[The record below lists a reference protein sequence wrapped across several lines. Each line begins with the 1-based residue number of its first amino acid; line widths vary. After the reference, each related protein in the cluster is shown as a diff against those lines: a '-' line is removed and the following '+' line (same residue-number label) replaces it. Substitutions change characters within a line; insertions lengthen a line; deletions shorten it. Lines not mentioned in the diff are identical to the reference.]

1 MPGRT
6 LTQAGNEIRNRSTRF
21 PVLSFEP
28 RLSLFETGLFAQAS
42 RAPTTRLAAL
52 CSGISGILEGVLFN
66 SPKISAGAGT
76 PPAKHHQIANHQRR
90 TPLPLALQSLSDTL
104 YRLRHLWAVV
114 SFALGLGSYFLVDR
128 QPWLAA
134 VLTGFLV
141 LSWVLLLSEGLWQ
154 QRFVGTAMEGIS
166 QGALKLMLQAVHQ
179 EAFFFSLP
187 FVLLQWSGGAEYILF
202 TTLVISA
209 ALMSIID
216 PIYFWL
222 ARHRALYFGF
232 HAWALFVALLVLLPL
247 IFQWET
253 DKALTWS
260 GWLTALFA
268 LPSFWRVGGP
278 RKWFRW
284 LGLVAVSAVIAL
296 APRWLA
302 PLVPPLTLSLQE
314 RAMALS
320 FNREQRLP
328 LVTGEVFSASE
339 VEEGL
344 YAYTAI
350 KAPLGLG
357 QEVYHYWF
365 QNGER
370 VDRIP
375 LKVFGGRDSGFRT
388 WSHKRHVPQPS
399 AGHWRVEVRTEDN
412 QIIGVMRFVI
422 EPDA

>member
-1 MPGRT
+1 MALSQT
-6 LTQAGNEIRNRSTRF
+6 LQA
-21 PVLSFEP
+21 
-28 RLSLFETGLFAQAS
+28 
-42 RAPTTRLAAL
+42 
-52 CSGISGILEGVLFN
+52 
-66 SPKISAGAGT
+66 
-76 PPAKHHQIANHQRR
+76 IADR
-90 TPLPLALQSLSDTL
+90 L
-104 YRLRHLWAVV
+104 YRIRHLWAVV
-114 SFALGLGSYFLVDR
+114 SFALGLGSYFLVER
-128 QPWLAA
+128 QSWLAA

-141 LSWVLLLSEGLWQ
+141 LSWLLLLTEGLWQ
-154 QRFVGTAMEGIS
+154 QRFAGTAMEGMS
-166 QGALKLMLQAVHQ
+166 QGLLKLMLQAVHQ

-247 IFQWET
+247 IFHWET
-253 DKALTWS
+253 DTALTWA

-268 LPSFWRVGGP
+268 LPSFWRFGGP

-284 LGLVAVSAVIAL
+284 AGLVAVSVMIAL
-296 APRWLA
+296 SPRWLA
-302 PLVPPLTLSLQE
+302 PLVPPLTLSLQD

-320 FNREQRLP
+320 FSRTERRP
-328 LVTGEVFSASE
+328 LVTGEVFTSTE
-339 VEEGL
+339 VKEGL

-357 QEVYHYWF
+357 QQVYHYWF
-365 QNGER
+365 QNGEL

-375 LKVFGGRDSGFRT
+375 LKVYGGRDSGFRT
-388 WSHKRHVPQPS
+388 WSHKKHIPLPS
-399 AGHWRVEVRTEDN
+399 EGSWRVEVRTEDN
-412 QIIGVMRFVI
+412 QIIGVMRFYITPGV
-422 EPDA
+422 